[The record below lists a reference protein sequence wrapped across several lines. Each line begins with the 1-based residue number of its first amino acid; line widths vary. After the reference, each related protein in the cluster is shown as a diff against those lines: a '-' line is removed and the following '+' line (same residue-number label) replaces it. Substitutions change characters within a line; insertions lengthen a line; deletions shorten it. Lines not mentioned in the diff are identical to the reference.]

1 MPFLV
6 FIISLLYSM
15 FLFESRRNIKKNYSE
30 GCVLFSLKASTAHA
44 KDRYDECGIHLRHL
58 LGTLDAAALHPP
70 LHHQHKAARDVMDQK
85 VIGQGMLTQE
95 SVPARGQCLAELL
108 AEISKEEIPALTG
121 QETADVLLLVLHVV
135 EHV

>member
-1 MPFLV
+1 
-6 FIISLLYSM
+6 M

-85 VIGQGMLTQE
+85 VLGQSVLTQE
-95 SVPARGQCLAELL
+95 GVSACGQRLTELF
-108 AEISKEEIPALTG
+108 AKISKEEIPALTSK
-121 QETADVLLLVLHVV
+121 EAADVLLLILHVI
-135 EHV
+135 EHM

>member
-1 MPFLV
+1 
-6 FIISLLYSM
+6 
-15 FLFESRRNIKKNYSE
+15 
-30 GCVLFSLKASTAHA
+30 
-44 KDRYDECGIHLRHL
+44 
-58 LGTLDAAALHPP
+58 
-70 LHHQHKAARDVMDQK
+70 MDQK
-85 VIGQGMLTQE
+85 VIRQGVLTQE